1 MRKLFFTFSLFCSL
15 QLVHAQY
22 ASETLRPL
30 TYDQKSPDFLQY
42 RDRWNLKISTGVGTT
57 YRNKESFLKAGTL
70 SISAE
75 PSYRLTNYIAIGLR
89 GEYTFMRPYVS
100 EVGRVKADP
109 IGSLSATAD
118 LIKLWNHKYAPFI
131 GIGAGFY
138 RLGYGQFP
146 AGQFPNTETQPVTR
160 ENLGT
165 RFGVS
170 PRIGIN
176 LQSFSIAVEMNLIDE
191 KIFYN
196 RDYMTLKIGY
206 TL

>member
-1 MRKLFFTFSLFCSL
+1 MKKLLFILSAFFIF
-15 QLVHAQY
+15 QAAKAQNNH
-22 ASETLRPL
+22 ETLRPL
-30 TYDQKSPDFLQY
+30 TNDQKSPDFLQY
-42 RDRWNLKISTGVGTT
+42 RDRWNLKISAGVGTT
-57 YRNKESFLKAGTL
+57 YRSKESFLKTRAF
-70 SISAE
+70 SVSAE
-75 PSYRLTNYIAIGLR
+75 PSYRLTNYIAVGLR

-118 LIKLWNHKYAPFI
+118 IIKLWNHKYAPFI

-146 AGQFPNTETQPVTR
+146 AGQLPNSEPQIVDR

-165 RFGVS
+165 RFGLS

-176 LQSFSIAVEMNLIDE
+176 LQSFSISFEMNLIDE
-191 KIFYN
+191 KVFYN
-196 RDYMTLKIGY
+196 RDYMTFKIGY

>member
-1 MRKLFFTFSLFCSL
+1 MKKLLFTLSAFFIF
-15 QLVHAQY
+15 QAAKAQNRG
-22 ASETLRPL
+22 EMLRPL
-30 TYDQKSPDFLQY
+30 TYDQNSPDFLQY
-42 RDRWNLKISTGVGTT
+42 RDRWNLKISAGIGST
-57 YRNKESFLKAGTL
+57 YRSKESFLKTRAL
-70 SISAE
+70 SISVE
-75 PSYRLTNYIAIGLR
+75 PSYRLTNYIAVGLR
-89 GEYTFMRPYVS
+89 GEYTFMRPYLS

-118 LIKLWNHKYAPFI
+118 IIKLWNHKYAPFI

-146 AGQFPNTETQPVTR
+146 AGQLPNSEPQIVDR

-165 RFGVS
+165 RFGIS

-176 LQSFSIAVEMNLIDE
+176 LQSISISVEMNLIDE

>member
-1 MRKLFFTFSLFCSL
+1 MKKFLFTLCTFFIF
-15 QLVHAQY
+15 QAAKAQNIG
-22 ASETLRPL
+22 ETLRPL
-30 TYDQKSPDFLQY
+30 TYDQSSPDFLQY
-42 RDRWNLKISTGVGTT
+42 RDRWNLKISAGIGAT
-57 YRNKESFLKAGTL
+57 YRSKESFLSAPAL
-70 SISAE
+70 SFSAE
-75 PSYRLTNYIAIGLR
+75 PSYRLTNYIAVGLR

-118 LIKLWNHKYAPFI
+118 IIRLWNHKYAPFI
-131 GIGAGFY
+131 GVGAGFY

-146 AGQFPNTETQPVTR
+146 AGQLPNSEAQPVRR

-176 LQSFSIAVEMNLIDE
+176 LQSFSISLEMNLIDE
-191 KIFYN
+191 KVFYN
-196 RDYMTLKIGY
+196 RDYMTFKIGY

>member
-1 MRKLFFTFSLFCSL
+1 MKNLLFTLSVFFIF
-15 QLVHAQY
+15 QAAKAQNTG
-22 ASETLRPL
+22 EILRPL
-30 TYDQKSPDFLQY
+30 TSDQSSPDFLQY
-42 RDRWNLKISTGVGTT
+42 RERWNLKISAGIGST
-57 YRNKESFLKAGTL
+57 YRSKETFLKTPVL

-75 PSYRLTNYIAIGLR
+75 PSYRLTNYIAVGLR
-89 GEYTFMRPYVS
+89 GEYSFMRTYLS

-118 LIKLWNHKYAPFI
+118 IIKLWNHKYAPFI

-138 RLGYGQFP
+138 HLGYGQFP
-146 AGQFPNTETQPVTR
+146 AGQLPSTEPQTVDR
-160 ENLGT
+160 KNLGT
-165 RFGVS
+165 RFGLS

-176 LQSFSIAVEMNLIDE
+176 IQSFSVSFEMNLIDE
-191 KIFYN
+191 KVFYN

>member
-1 MRKLFFTFSLFCSL
+1 MKKLLFTLSAFFIF
-15 QLVHAQY
+15 QAAKAQNS
-22 ASETLRPL
+22 SETLRPL
-30 TYDQKSPDFLQY
+30 TNDQNSLDFLQY
-42 RDRWNLKISTGVGTT
+42 RDRWNLKISAGLGAT
-57 YRNKESFLKAGTL
+57 YRNEANFLKTSAL

-75 PSYRLTNYIAIGLR
+75 PSYRLTNYIAVGLR

-118 LIKLWNHKYAPFI
+118 IIKLWNHKYAPFI

-146 AGQFPNTETQPVTR
+146 AGQLPTSEQQPVVR
-160 ENLGT
+160 KNLGT

-176 LQSFSIAVEMNLIDE
+176 LQSFSISIEMNLIDE
-191 KIFYN
+191 KVFYN